1 MLYSKPFRVSAL
13 LFGHYNGRMADD
25 LIAQLVALLVDRD
38 DGAALLPVRGGDL
51 LHGVHEVGVKGLVQR
66 FDLGDVQ
73 VLQRFGGFV
82 QRHHDAFLV
91 VLIGTHGVGGHVQRV
106 QNAQNLGDS
115 VGNAIIELLVSLAL
129 AALAVVIVFALLM
142 GILSRYRKCP
152 SDKIL
157 VIYGKVGSDKNGQ
170 ARSAKCVHGGAAFI
184 MPIIQ
189 SYQFMDLTP
198 ISINVDLKNALSKQN
213 IRVDVPSRFTVGIS
227 TEPGIMQNA
236 AERLLGLRMN
246 EIQELAKDI
255 IFGQLRLV
263 VATMEIEEINNDRD
277 KFLVAV
283 SNNVEIELKKI
294 GLRLINV
301 NVTDINDESGYIE
314 ALGKEAA
321 AKAINDAKKSVAEK
335 DRDGEIG
342 QANAQRDQRIQV
354 AAANALAIKGENE
367 SKIEVAQS
375 EALRREKEAESMRL
389 ATAAEAVQAAKA
401 KEEAYIAQQ
410 QAEQTRA
417 ALETATQ
424 QADIIVKAKIA
435 KEQAEIEAE
444 AKAEVARRTAKGEAD
459 ALFAKMEAQARG
471 AQEIL
476 VKQADGMRELVNAAG
491 GNADSA
497 IKLILAN
504 NMEELMK
511 IQVEAIK
518 NIKIDKV
525 TVWDGGSKGEN
536 GKTAT
541 ADFISGIMKA
551 VPPMGEMFNQAG
563 MELPKFLGEKIDDPK
578 TCLLYT
584 SPSPRD

>member
-1 MLYSKPFRVSAL
+1 MQPEI
-13 LFGHYNGRMADD
+13 
-25 LIAQLVALLVDRD
+25 LIAICV
-38 DGAALLPVRGGDL
+38 
-51 LHGVHEVGVKGLVQR
+51 
-66 FDLGDVQ
+66 
-73 VLQRFGGFV
+73 
-82 QRHHDAFLV
+82 
-91 VLIGTHGVGGHVQRV
+91 
-106 QNAQNLGDS
+106 
-115 VGNAIIELLVSLAL
+115 
-129 AALAVVIVFALLM
+129 AVVIVFALLM

-459 ALFAKMEAQARG
+459 AMFAKMEAQARG

-551 VPPMGEMFNQAG
+551 IPPMGEMFNQAG

-578 TCLLYT
+578 TLD
-584 SPSPRD
+584 S

>member
-1 MLYSKPFRVSAL
+1 MQPEI
-13 LFGHYNGRMADD
+13 
-25 LIAQLVALLVDRD
+25 LIAICV
-38 DGAALLPVRGGDL
+38 
-51 LHGVHEVGVKGLVQR
+51 
-66 FDLGDVQ
+66 
-73 VLQRFGGFV
+73 
-82 QRHHDAFLV
+82 
-91 VLIGTHGVGGHVQRV
+91 
-106 QNAQNLGDS
+106 
-115 VGNAIIELLVSLAL
+115 
-129 AALAVVIVFALLM
+129 AVVIVFALLM

-424 QADIIVKAKIA
+424 QADVIVKAKIA

-578 TCLLYT
+578 ILD
-584 SPSPRD
+584 S

>member
-1 MLYSKPFRVSAL
+1 MQPEI
-13 LFGHYNGRMADD
+13 
-25 LIAQLVALLVDRD
+25 LIAICV
-38 DGAALLPVRGGDL
+38 
-51 LHGVHEVGVKGLVQR
+51 
-66 FDLGDVQ
+66 
-73 VLQRFGGFV
+73 
-82 QRHHDAFLV
+82 
-91 VLIGTHGVGGHVQRV
+91 
-106 QNAQNLGDS
+106 
-115 VGNAIIELLVSLAL
+115 
-129 AALAVVIVFALLM
+129 AVVIVFALLM

-424 QADIIVKAKIA
+424 QADVIVKAKIA

-511 IQVEAIK
+511 IQVEASK

-578 TCLLYT
+578 TLD
-584 SPSPRD
+584 S

>member
-1 MLYSKPFRVSAL
+1 MPIEI
-13 LFGHYNGRMADD
+13 
-25 LIAQLVALLVDRD
+25 LIAICA
-38 DGAALLPVRGGDL
+38 
-51 LHGVHEVGVKGLVQR
+51 
-66 FDLGDVQ
+66 
-73 VLQRFGGFV
+73 
-82 QRHHDAFLV
+82 
-91 VLIGTHGVGGHVQRV
+91 
-106 QNAQNLGDS
+106 
-115 VGNAIIELLVSLAL
+115 
-129 AALAVVIVFALLM
+129 AVVIIFALIM

-375 EALRREKEAESMRL
+375 EALRREKEAESMRV

-459 ALFAKMEAQARG
+459 ALYAKMEAQARG

-476 VKQADGMRELVNAAG
+476 VKQAEGMRELVNAAG

-525 TVWDGGSKGEN
+525 TVWDSGSKGEN
-536 GKTAT
+536 GKTST
-541 ADFISGIMKA
+541 ADFISGLMKS
-551 VPPMGEMFNQAG
+551 VPPMSEMFNQAG
-563 MELPKFLGEKIDDPK
+563 MELPKFLGEKAEPNTTLD
-578 TCLLYT
+578 
-584 SPSPRD
+584 S